1 MKVTI
6 PLLVLTLGIFTI
18 KPMLQEELPND
29 FLKAE
34 LTELKRYMVYK
45 DSLNIDVS
53 KVPVAWHID
62 HSLITINEVYKVMDT
77 SKVENYKRRFNIGRA
92 IMFTLNKIPR
102 GRAESPE
109 QVKPAT
115 IIIADSM
122 YLHLKQAEYHV
133 GLIDELPRKAH
144 FRHPYVGTL
153 NKKQAKRFLKIHTNH
168 HLSIIRDILKTN
180 K

>member
-1 MKVTI
+1 M
-6 PLLVLTLGIFTI
+6 
-18 KPMLQEELPND
+18 
-29 FLKAE
+29 
-34 LTELKRYMVYK
+34 Y
-45 DSLNIDVS
+45 
-53 KVPVAWHID
+53 
-62 HSLITINEVYKVMDT
+62 T

-102 GRAESPE
+102 GKAESPK

-122 YLHLKQAEYHV
+122 YLHLKQAEYHA
-133 GLIDELPRKAH
+133 GLIDELPKKAH